1 MKFFLEVA
9 MKENK
14 TNRAKEPHESLS
26 QLKQRIAELEE
37 KVRILQSNNKEKEYL
52 LLLDT
57 IDTHVFYLI
66 EPDSYGLVNRAH
78 ADFFGLHKEDLEYK
92 NLYEILSV
100 EEAKICI
107 ADNARIFHNKK
118 QIITEEYMISSDGEQ
133 RLFSFTKSPKFND
146 EGDVLYVVCTGEDVT
161 EKRKAKTELEAN
173 RYFLENVLDSIQD
186 GISVLD
192 KDYTVVFTNKIMR
205 EWYKNSGILVG
216 QKCHKAYHDSDKIC
230 EICPTLEAL
239 RSGKTERRI
248 IQGYPESEVNWI
260 ELFSFPL
267 KDSKSGEVTGVVEF
281 VHDISDRIRL
291 EKQLTQAQKMEA
303 VGTLAGG
310 VAHDFNNMLG
320 CIIGATELLGL
331 KIPLEPEAQKY
342 QKMILDSA
350 HRAADLTGKL
360 LAFARNNPQASV
372 PVDIHAIIKETATL
386 LKNTLDK
393 RIELKISLDAE
404 RSIIIGDSSGL
415 QNIILN
421 ICINSSHSMPE
432 GGTISIDS
440 MTTELDASYCNV
452 STFDIQPGVYI
463 ELQIS
468 DTGSGIS
475 PNLIDKIFDP
485 FFTTKERG
493 KGTGLGLATAYGIVQ
508 MHHGTISVYSELAIG
523 TSFNILLPLAP
534 AGDKVSKVVPVLKK
548 GHGTILVVDDEE
560 VMRVTAKEIL
570 ENLGYRII
578 LATNGQEATTIF
590 AKQSENIDLVL
601 LDMIMPVMNGRDCF
615 EQLKKIDHH
624 VRVVLSSGFTKEED
638 LQKMKLLGLK
648 GFIRKP
654 YRSTELSQ
662 VVHEV
667 LG

>member
-1 MKFFLEVA
+1 
-9 MKENK
+9 MKENN
-14 TNRAKEPHESLS
+14 TNKIKESHESLF
-26 QLKQRIAELEE
+26 QLKQRVVELEE
-37 KVRILQSNNKEKEYL
+37 KVRVLQSNNKEKEYL

-57 IDTHVFYLI
+57 IETHIFYLI
-66 EPDSYGLVNRAH
+66 EPGSYGLVNRAH

-100 EEAKICI
+100 DEAKVCI

-118 QIITEEYMISSDGEQ
+118 QIVTEEFMIRSDGEQ
-133 RLFSFTKSPKFND
+133 RLFSFTKSPIFND
-146 EGDVLYVVCTGEDVT
+146 EGDVLYVVCTGEDIT
-161 EKRKAKTELEAN
+161 EKRKAKEELEAN

-192 KDYTVVFTNKIMR
+192 QNYTIVFTNKIMR
-205 EWYKNSGILVG
+205 EWYKDSGKLVG
-216 QKCHKAYHDSDKIC
+216 QKCYEAYHDSEKLC
-230 EICPTLEAL
+230 EICPTREAL
-239 RSGKTERRI
+239 RSGETERRI
-248 IQGYPESEVNWI
+248 IRGYPESEVNWI

-267 KDSKSGEVTGVVEF
+267 KDSENGEVTGVVEF
-281 VHDISDRIRL
+281 VRDISDRIRL

-320 CIIGATELLGL
+320 GIIGATELLGL
-331 KIPLEPEAQKY
+331 NIPLEPKVQKY
-342 QKMILDSA
+342 QKMILESA
-350 HRAADLTGKL
+350 HRAADLTDKL

-372 PVDIHAIIKETATL
+372 PVNIHGIIEETATL

-393 RIELKISLDAE
+393 RIELKISLEAE

-421 ICINSSHSMPE
+421 ICINSSHSMPD

-440 MTTELDASYCNV
+440 MTTELDASYCNA
-452 STFDIQPGVYI
+452 STFDIQPGEYI
-463 ELQIS
+463 ELQIL
-468 DTGSGIS
+468 DTGIGIS
-475 PNLIDKIFDP
+475 PNIIDKIFDP

-508 MHHGTISVYSELAIG
+508 MYHGAISVYSELG
-523 TSFNILLPLAP
+523 TGTCFYILLPLAP
-534 AGDKVSKVVPVLKK
+534 AGEKVTKVVTVLKK

-560 VMRVTAKEIL
+560 VVRVTAKQIL

-578 LATNGQEATTIF
+578 LCANGQEATTIF
-590 AKQSENIDLVL
+590 SKQSENIDLVL

-615 EQLKKIDHH
+615 EQLKKIDPH

-654 YRSTELSQ
+654 YSSNELSL